1 MSSAARVP
9 EYPIEKL
16 LLERNSPREFTG
28 EPITE
33 QELMTL
39 FEAARW
45 AASSYNDQPWRYV
58 YVMQGDSQWQAFFDL
73 LVPGNQTWTKKAA
86 VLVVVVSHKV
96 FEKTGD
102 VSPTHSYDTGAAGQ
116 NLALQGFAMGLAVHA
131 LGGFDFVRAREL
143 LKLPEDYAV
152 EAMISIGRQVVKA
165 PGEQKLTQRKQLKEI
180 VFRGQLKFASST

>member
-1 MSSAARVP
+1 MSNGSRVP
-9 EYPIEKL
+9 EFSIEKL

-39 FEAARW
+39 FEAAKW

-58 YVMQGDSQWQAFFDL
+58 YVMQGDPQWQAFFDL
-73 LVPGNQTWTKKAA
+73 LVPGNQNFTKKAA
-86 VLVVVVSHKV
+86 ALIIVVSHKV
-96 FEKTGD
+96 FEKTGEF
-102 VSPTHSYDTGAAGQ
+102 SPTHSYDAGAAGQ
-116 NLALQGFAMGLAVHA
+116 NFALQGQAMGLAVHA
-131 LGGFDFVRAREL
+131 LGGFDFARAREL

-152 EAMISIGRQVVKA
+152 EAMISVGRQVVKA

-180 VFRGQLKFASST
+180 VFRGQVKL